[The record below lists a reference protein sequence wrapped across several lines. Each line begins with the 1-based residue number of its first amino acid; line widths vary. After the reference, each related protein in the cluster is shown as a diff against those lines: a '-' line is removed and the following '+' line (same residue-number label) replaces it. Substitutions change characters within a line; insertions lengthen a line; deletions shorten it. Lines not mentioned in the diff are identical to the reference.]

1 MSGKVNYVIFKLFEF
16 EKVESKSR
24 QVWKHILQSDFHTK
38 PDGLCAGL
46 KYIFSLCNGNW
57 LTFSNLWGRVFCTA
71 TACRGGRQSNHS
83 RGNPHVAGVAVIQVL
98 FILNMKSCILH
109 VESAA
114 RTGGGWAENP
124 PHIAE
129 CAPVLNTSMVT
140 INDISFRSLD

>member
-46 KYIFSLCNGNW
+46 KYIFSLYNGNW

-71 TACRGGRQSNHS
+71 TACRGAGSLTTAEGILMWLVSLSFKFFSFSTWKVAFSMWNQLQGQEGMSRKSTSHS
-83 RGNPHVAGVAVIQVL
+83 RMRTCIGHKYGDNQWH
-98 FILNMKSCILH
+98 FI
-109 VESAA
+109 
-114 RTGGGWAENP
+114 
-124 PHIAE
+124 
-129 CAPVLNTSMVT
+129 
-140 INDISFRSLD
+140 